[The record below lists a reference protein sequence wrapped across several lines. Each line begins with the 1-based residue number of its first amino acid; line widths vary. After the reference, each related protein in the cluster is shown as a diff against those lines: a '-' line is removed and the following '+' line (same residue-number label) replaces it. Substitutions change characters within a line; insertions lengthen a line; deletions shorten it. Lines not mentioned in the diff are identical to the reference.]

1 MNRWTF
7 LTVLI
12 VVAGVVASLG
22 IAIHGRRSRD
32 SGFDNERARAQT
44 AAEQVATLC
53 KKPCTVNR
61 IERIADGLW
70 RTREVDKGG
79 TAYCATI
86 DLKYFSVASNGRTI
100 HGVGG
105 VPCAT
110 FANGK

>member
-7 LTVLI
+7 LSVLI

-22 IAIHGRRSRD
+22 IAIHGRRSD
-32 SGFDNERARAQT
+32 NGLDNERVRAEA

-53 KKPCTVNR
+53 KSPCTVTGV
-61 IERIADGLW
+61 ERIAEGLW

-79 TAYCATI
+79 KAYCATI

-105 VPCAT
+105 VRCS
-110 FANGK
+110 K